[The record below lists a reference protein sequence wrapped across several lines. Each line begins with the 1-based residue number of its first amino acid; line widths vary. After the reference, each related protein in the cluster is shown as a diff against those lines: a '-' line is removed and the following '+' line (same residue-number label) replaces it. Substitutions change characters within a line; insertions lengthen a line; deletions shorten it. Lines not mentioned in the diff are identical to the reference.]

1 LRITGGSARGRK
13 LTTPKSDVIRPTC
26 DRVREALFNI
36 LGQRIVGSRVLDL
49 FAGTGAIGIEA
60 LSRGASFALFVDLSP
75 EAGRLIEANLRA
87 CLPQPHAAFVL
98 LNLATTPHLH
108 SLRTRMEP
116 GVRFDLVFMDPPY
129 QKNLAQQA
137 LAMVDKADILGAGAL
152 VVVEEQRRVIL
163 PEKVGSLSRIDH
175 RLYGETGLWFY
186 ELQPDTN

>member
-13 LTTPKSDVIRPTC
+13 LTTPKSDIIRPTC

-49 FAGTGAIGIEA
+49 FAGTGAVGIEA

-87 CLPQPHAAFVL
+87 CLPQPRAAFVS

-116 GVRFDLVFMDPPY
+116 GARFDLVFMDPPY

-137 LAMVDKADILGAGAL
+137 LAMVDKADILGTGAL

>member
-1 LRITGGSARGRK
+1 
-13 LTTPKSDVIRPTC
+13 
-26 DRVREALFNI
+26 
-36 LGQRIVGSRVLDL
+36 
-49 FAGTGAIGIEA
+49 
-60 LSRGASFALFVDLSP
+60 
-75 EAGRLIEANLRA
+75 
-87 CLPQPHAAFVL
+87 
-98 LNLATTPHLH
+98 
-108 SLRTRMEP
+108 MEP

>member
-13 LTTPKSDVIRPTC
+13 LTTPKSDIIRPTC

-49 FAGTGAIGIEA
+49 FAGTGAVGIEA

-87 CLPQPHAAFVL
+87 CLPQPRAAFVS
-98 LNLATTPHLH
+98 LNLATTPHLQ

-116 GVRFDLVFMDPPY
+116 GARFDLVFMDPPY

-137 LAMVDKADILGAGAL
+137 LAMVDKADILGTGAL